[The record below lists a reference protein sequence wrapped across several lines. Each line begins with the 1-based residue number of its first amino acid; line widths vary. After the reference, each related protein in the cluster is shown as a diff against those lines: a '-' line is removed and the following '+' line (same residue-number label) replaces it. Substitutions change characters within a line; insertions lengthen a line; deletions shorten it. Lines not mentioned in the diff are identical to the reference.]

1 MAQSLLELQT
11 KATAKADFHLVH
23 FVQENF
29 LNNHVRE
36 MIETCNL
43 ME

>member
-1 MAQSLLELQT
+1 MAQCLLELQT
-11 KATAKADFHLVH
+11 KGTAKADFHLVN

-29 LNNHVRE
+29 LNYHVRE

-43 ME
+43 VE